1 MSSLHCPACGQPLHV
16 APCADPRAICLAC
29 TQDHRYFVQPE
40 GPLVQESATAAAAE
54 FSELNG
60 KPLAEVA
67 SFWLSDP
74 RARSILNEQL
84 AELLRTILDGR
95 TAEAEHDPSYCPICR
110 RPLSDD
116 KPPDDWVWA
125 LRCSRGHKWN
135 YRNGAPGL
143 CGSRSAVGGDVPAE
157 TELHEE
163 MTKATALQLVKGWL
177 NGNRLLAPNLH
188 ESIARV
194 LKHWLR
200 GIKGDGTKGQKRGRR
215 TKSG

>member
-110 RPLSDD
+110 GR
-116 KPPDDWVWA
+116 
-125 LRCSRGHKWN
+125 
-135 YRNGAPGL
+135 YR
-143 CGSRSAVGGDVPAE
+143 
-157 TELHEE
+157 
-163 MTKATALQLVKGWL
+163 MTSHQTIGYGPCV
-177 NGNRLLAPNLH
+177 
-188 ESIARV
+188 ARV
-194 LKHWLR
+194 ATN
-200 GIKGDGTKGQKRGRR
+200 GITATEHFGLFAGVNALAAMSQPRLSFTKR
-215 TKSG
+215 